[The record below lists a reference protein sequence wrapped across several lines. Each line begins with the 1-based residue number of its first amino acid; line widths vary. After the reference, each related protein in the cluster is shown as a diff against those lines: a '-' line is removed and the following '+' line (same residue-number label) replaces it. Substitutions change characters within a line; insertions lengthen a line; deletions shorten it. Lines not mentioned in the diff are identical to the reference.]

1 MKIELLHDYRG
12 RITGEQ
18 LLSAGVLDVEDGIGA
33 YLVANGHALEIVE
46 ARAKVVLPEAP
57 AEEES
62 VVYTEY
68 VEDEAPK
75 KRGRR

>member
-18 LLSAGVLDVEDGIGA
+18 LLSAGVLEVDDGLGA

-46 ARAKVVLPEAP
+46 ARAKVVVLEAP
-57 AEEES
+57 AEEDA
-62 VVYTEY
+62 VYTEY